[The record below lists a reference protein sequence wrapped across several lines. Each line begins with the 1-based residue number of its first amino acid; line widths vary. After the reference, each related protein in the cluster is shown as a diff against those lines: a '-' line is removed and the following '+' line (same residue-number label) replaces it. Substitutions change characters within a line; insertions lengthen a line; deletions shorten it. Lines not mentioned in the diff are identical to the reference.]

1 VEEKITEASI
11 ARDLNTSFVGQ
22 RIIYHSKIPSTM
34 ELARREALE
43 GALEGT
49 AVITDEQTAGKG
61 RIGRFWSSPK
71 GCIALSIILYPKQAY
86 LPSLIMVASLAVMHT
101 IKCVTGLRSQ
111 IKWPND
117 VLINGKKV
125 CGILVESGVQGG
137 RSNYA
142 IIGIGI
148 NVNLEAAYIGE
159 VSLMATSLSDELGK
173 QVSRLE
179 IVRKLLREIE
189 RLYLSAQDGEAVYQ
203 EWRQNLETLGRSVS
217 AKSGNDVYEG
227 IAESVEKDGS
237 LMLRLRDG
245 SLKRIVA
252 GDVTLTQK
260 T

>member
-1 VEEKITEASI
+1 MEEKITEASI
-11 ARDLNTSFVGQ
+11 ARDLNTSFIGQ

-34 ELARREALE
+34 KVARREALE

-49 AVITDEQTAGKG
+49 AIIADEQTVGKG

-71 GCIALSIILYPKQAY
+71 GCIALSIILYPKPAY

-125 CGILVESGVQGG
+125 CGILVESGIQGSE
-137 RSNYA
+137 SNYA
-142 IIGIGI
+142 IVGIGI
-148 NVNLEAAYIGE
+148 NVNLEATCLDE
-159 VSLMATSLSDELGK
+159 VSLTATSLSDELGS

-179 IVRKLLREIE
+179 IARELLREME
-189 RLYLSAQDGEAVYQ
+189 CLYLSAQDGEAVYQ
-203 EWRQNLETLGRSVS
+203 EWRQNLETLGRWVNV
-217 AKSGNDVYEG
+217 KSGNDLYEG
-227 IAESVEKDGS
+227 FAESVEKDGS
-237 LMLRLRDG
+237 LMLRLKDG

-252 GDVTLTQK
+252 GDITLPQ
-260 T
+260 

>member
-11 ARDLNTSFVGQ
+11 ARDLNTSFIGK
-22 RIIYHSKIPSTM
+22 RIIYRLKIHSTM
-34 ELARREALE
+34 DVARREALE
-43 GALEGT
+43 GVTEGT
-49 AVITDEQTAGKG
+49 MVIAGEQTAGKG

-71 GCIALSIILYPKQAY
+71 GCIALSIILYPKPAY
-86 LPSLIMVASLAVMHT
+86 LPSLIMVSSLAVIHT

-125 CGILVESGVQGG
+125 CGILIESGVQGSE
-137 RSNYA
+137 SNYA
-142 IIGIGI
+142 IVGIGI
-148 NVNLEAAYIGE
+148 NVNLEATCLDE
-159 VSLMATSLSDELGK
+159 VSLTATSLSDELGS

-217 AKSGNDVYEG
+217 AKSGDDVYEG

-237 LMLRLRDG
+237 LILRLRDD

-252 GDVTLTQK
+252 GDVTLKQK
-260 T
+260 L